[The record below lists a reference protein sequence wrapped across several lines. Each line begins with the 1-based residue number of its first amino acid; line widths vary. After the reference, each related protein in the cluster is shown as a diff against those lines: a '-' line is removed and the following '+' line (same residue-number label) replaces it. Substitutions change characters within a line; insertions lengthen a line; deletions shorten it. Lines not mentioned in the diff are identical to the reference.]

1 MILNKNQQSKI
12 NNIGQKHNLQFI
24 IMYGSYG
31 RKEEKQG
38 SDLDIAIYG
47 KNKINNIID
56 IIGDLSKIFGD
67 NKERELDVKS
77 LHNVNP
83 FFRYEVIRDGQLIYG
98 NQSDFD
104 EYCVYAYKGY
114 HESKSLIRL
123 QDNLIKKRQNYLNKL
138 TS

>member
-47 KNKINNIID
+47 KKKI
-56 IIGDLSKIFGD
+56 LYS
-67 NKERELDVKS
+67 
-77 LHNVNP
+77 
-83 FFRYEVIRDGQLIYG
+83 
-98 NQSDFD
+98 
-104 EYCVYAYKGY
+104 
-114 HESKSLIRL
+114 
-123 QDNLIKKRQNYLNKL
+123 
-138 TS
+138 